1 MLVLLLYLFLINA
14 AGLLLMLE
22 DKRRARKKLWRIPER
37 MLLGTVVLGGGI
49 GCLLGMYTVRHKT
62 LHLKFSVGIP
72 LILAIQITLAIIIL
86 LAQS

>member
-1 MLVLLLYLFLINA
+1 MPVLLLYLFLINA

-37 MLLGTVVLGGGI
+37 MLLGTAVLGGSI

-86 LAQS
+86 LAQ

>member
-1 MLVLLLYLFLINA
+1 MPVLLLYLFLINA

-22 DKRRARKKLWRIPER
+22 DKRRARKKLRRIPER
-37 MLLGTVVLGGGI
+37 ALLGAAVLGGSI
-49 GCLLGMYTVRHKT
+49 GCLLGMYAVRHKT

-86 LAQS
+86 LAQ

>member
-1 MLVLLLYLFLINA
+1 MPVLLLYLFLINA

-37 MLLGTVVLGGGI
+37 MLLGTAVLGGSI
-49 GCLLGMYTVRHKT
+49 GCLLGMYIVRHKT
-62 LHLKFSVGIP
+62 LHLRFSVGIP

-86 LAQS
+86 LAQ

>member
-1 MLVLLLYLFLINA
+1 MPVLLLYLFLINA

-37 MLLGTVVLGGGI
+37 MLLGTVVLGGGV

-62 LHLKFSVGIP
+62 LHLTFSVGIP

-86 LAQS
+86 LAQ

>member
-1 MLVLLLYLFLINA
+1 MPVLLLYLFLINA

-22 DKRRARKKLWRIPER
+22 DKRRARKKLRRIPER
-37 MLLGTVVLGGGI
+37 ALLGAAVLGGSI
-49 GCLLGMYTVRHKT
+49 GCFLGMYTVRHKT

-86 LAQS
+86 LAQ

>member
-1 MLVLLLYLFLINA
+1 
-14 AGLLLMLE
+14 MLE

-37 MLLGTVVLGGGI
+37 MLLGTAVLGGSI

-86 LAQS
+86 LAQ

>member
-1 MLVLLLYLFLINA
+1 MPVLLLYLFLINA

-86 LAQS
+86 LAQ

>member
-1 MLVLLLYLFLINA
+1 MPVLLLYLFLINA

-62 LHLKFSVGIP
+62 LHLTFSVGIP
-72 LILAIQITLAIIIL
+72 LILSIQITLAIIIL
-86 LAQS
+86 LAQ